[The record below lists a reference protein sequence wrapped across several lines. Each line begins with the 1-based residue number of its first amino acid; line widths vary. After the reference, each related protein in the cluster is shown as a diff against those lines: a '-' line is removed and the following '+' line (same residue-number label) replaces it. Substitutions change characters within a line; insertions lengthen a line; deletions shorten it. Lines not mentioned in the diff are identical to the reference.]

1 VSFSIDTSWSGKV
14 AVLTF
19 RDAGRNNRICWAAVD
34 ALGATLKECREA
46 GARAVILASGLEG
59 HWLEHAWLVDLM
71 SGAQG
76 GEQTGS
82 GAGWFTVQKELT
94 HEDVV
99 SIAAIAGSASGG
111 GAEIAWACDIRIAEP
126 QACFAQPEVN
136 MGLTTGIGGCSRL
149 ARLAGRAAALDMV
162 LTGSVVSAERL
173 YDLGAIT
180 RLVPQGEALDQALTL
195 ALQLAEKSADALSG
209 LKKILVPG
217 CDLSLDEALRHE
229 QSVFQ
234 SVVVTERAL
243 SDMRSVQSGYEE
255 T

>member
-1 VSFSIDTSWSGKV
+1 
-14 AVLTF
+14 
-19 RDAGRNNRICWAAVD
+19 
-34 ALGATLKECREA
+34 
-46 GARAVILASGLEG
+46 
-59 HWLEHAWLVDLM
+59 
-71 SGAQG
+71 
-76 GEQTGS
+76 
-82 GAGWFTVQKELT
+82 
-94 HEDVV
+94 
-99 SIAAIAGSASGG
+99 
-111 GAEIAWACDIRIAEP
+111 
-126 QACFAQPEVN
+126 

-217 CDLSLDEALRHE
+217 CDLPLDEALRHE